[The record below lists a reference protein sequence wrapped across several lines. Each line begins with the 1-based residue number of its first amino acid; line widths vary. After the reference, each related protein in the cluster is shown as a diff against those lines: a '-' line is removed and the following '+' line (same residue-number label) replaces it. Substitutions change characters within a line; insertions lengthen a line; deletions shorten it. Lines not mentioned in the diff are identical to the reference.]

1 MEIKASARYIR
12 ISPRKVRLVAGLVR
26 GKNVAAALNQLKF
39 AGKNAALPVS
49 KAIASAVANAVH
61 NFELS
66 ADNLFVKA
74 ITIDGGPALKRW
86 LPRAHGRATPLHK
99 HMSHINVTLA
109 EIKDSGVKKG
119 RTVKAEAPMK
129 LGSAPAKSEGLDVP
143 AKGEKAPETDEKGK
157 KIVDP
162 RREGRA
168 ENARKEGGKKGFTSK
183 LFNRKAG

>member
-1 MEIKASARYIR
+1 MEIKATAKYIR
-12 ISPRKVRLVAGLVR
+12 IAPRKVRLVANLVR
-26 GKNVAAALNQLKF
+26 GKNVAVALSQLKF

-49 KAIASAVANAVH
+49 KVIASAVANAVH

-66 ADNLFVKA
+66 ADNLFIKE
-74 ITIDGGPALKRW
+74 IRIDGGPALKRW

-99 HMSHINVTLA
+99 HMSHINVTLG
-109 EIKDSGVKKG
+109 EIKDSGEKKG
-119 RTVKAEAPMK
+119 RTSKLEAPLK
-129 LGSAPAKSEGLDVP
+129 LGAAPVQADGVDVP
-143 AKGEKAPETDEKGK
+143 AKGENAPDTDEKGK

-162 RREGRA
+162 RREGRS